1 MKGYSDTHA
10 RGSSQFDIPC
20 QAATLQ
26 KGRPDAAADMA
37 ALRAAALA
45 EPQDGQLVQ
54 RWGLLFGLGLG
65 LGEMLSIMRI
75 CGNTLSS
82 TTFLFLCGRND
93 DI

>member
-1 MKGYSDTHA
+1 MKGHSDTHA
-10 RGSSQFDIPC
+10 RGSSKFDMLC

-26 KGRPDAAADMA
+26 KGRADAAADLA

-65 LGEMLSIMRI
+65 LGLGEMLSIMRT
-75 CGNTLSS
+75 CGNILSS
-82 TTFLFLCGRND
+82 TTFLFLCG
-93 DI
+93 